1 MKNNIH
7 IINYILKNTLS
18 DYKNSYKS
26 SFLSYSWVIIH
37 PLLLLAI
44 YSFVFSTI
52 LQPRVDPN
60 NGISY
65 TVYLSVAIL
74 PWIVF
79 STAILQ
85 GTLSISNNI
94 YLIKKLN
101 IPLYVYVTKEVL
113 EQFLNMFVVVVLLI
127 GFLYLNGISFSL
139 KWFLAMVPFICLFF
153 FALGLSMFLASIN
166 IFFRDIEKAIGIFL
180 QMMMWVVPIVY
191 PWDIVPENFQWV
203 IFYDPLFYFFN
214 SIREVLIFDHFINIK
229 HYLVML
235 ISSFLMFIVGLYTIN
250 KLESDIRDSI

>member
-1 MKNNIH
+1 MLKY
-7 IINYILKNTLS
+7 IIKNTLS

-26 SFLSYSWVIIH
+26 SFLSYGWVVIH
-37 PLLLLAI
+37 PLLLLVI

-60 NGISY
+60 NDISY
-65 TVYLSVAIL
+65 TVFLSVAIL

-79 STAILQ
+79 SNAILQ

-113 EQFLNMFVVVVLLI
+113 EQFLNMLVVIILLI
-127 GFLYLNGISFSL
+127 GFLYLNNIVFSI
-139 KWFLAMVPFICLFF
+139 KWLLSIVPILALFF
-153 FALGLSMFLASIN
+153 FALGLSMFFASIN

-180 QMMMWVVPIVY
+180 QMMMWIVPIVY
-191 PWDIVPENFQWV
+191 PWDIVPANFQWV

-214 SIREVLIFDHFINIK
+214 ALREVLIFDHLISLK
-229 HYLVML
+229 HYLVM
-235 ISSFLMFIVGLYTIN
+235 IGASILMFMIGFYTIN

>member
-1 MKNNIH
+1 MLK
-7 IINYILKNTLS
+7 YILKNTLS

-60 NGISY
+60 NNVSY
-65 TVYLSVAIL
+65 TIYLSVAIL

-113 EQFLNMFVVVVLLI
+113 EQFLNMFVVVILLI
-127 GFLYLNGISFSL
+127 GFLYFNGISFSL
-139 KWFLAMVPFICLFF
+139 KWFLVMVPFVCLFF

-191 PWDIVPENFQWV
+191 PWDIVPKDFQWV

-214 SIREVLIFDHFINIK
+214 SIREVLIFDHWINMK
-229 HYLVML
+229 HYFVMIASSVL
-235 ISSFLMFIVGLYTIN
+235 IFGIGLYTIN
-250 KLESDIRDSI
+250 KLESDIRDSV

>member
-1 MKNNIH
+1 MLK
-7 IINYILKNTLS
+7 YILKNTIS

-37 PLLLLAI
+37 PLLLLVI

-52 LQPRVDPN
+52 LQPRIDPS

-79 STAILQ
+79 SNAILQ

-113 EQFLNMFVVVVLLI
+113 GQFLNMFIVLILLI
-127 GFLYLNGISFSL
+127 GFLYLNGISFSV
-139 KWFLAMVPFICLFF
+139 KWLLSIIPFVCLFF

-214 SIREVLIFDHFINIK
+214 SIREVLIFDHWINVK
-229 HYLVML
+229 HYLVM
-235 ISSFLMFIVGLYTIN
+235 IASSILMFGIGLYTIN

>member
-1 MKNNIH
+1 MIKY
-7 IINYILKNTLS
+7 IIKNTLS

-74 PWIVF
+74 PWIIF
-79 STAILQ
+79 STSILQ

-101 IPLYVYVTKEVL
+101 IPLYVYVVKEVL
-113 EQFLNMFVVVVLLI
+113 EQFLNMIVVAVLLI
-127 GFLYLNGISFSL
+127 AFLYLNGISFSM
-139 KWFLAMVPFICLFF
+139 KWFLAIVPFVSLFF

-166 IFFRDIEKAIGIFL
+166 IFFRDIEKAIGILL

-214 SIREVLIFDHFINIK
+214 AIREVLIFDHFINMK
-229 HYLVML
+229 HYFVM
-235 ISSFLMFIVGLYTIN
+235 IVSSLLMFMIGLYTIN

>member
-1 MKNNIH
+1 MLK
-7 IINYILKNTLS
+7 YILKNTLS

-37 PLLLLAI
+37 PLLLLVI

-52 LQPRVDPN
+52 LQPRIDPN
-60 NGISY
+60 NDISY

-79 STAILQ
+79 SNAILQ
-85 GTLSISNNI
+85 GTLSISSNI

-101 IPLYVYVTKEVL
+101 IPLYVYVAKEVL
-113 EQFLNMFVVVVLLI
+113 QQFLNMFIVLLLLI
-127 GFLYLNGISFSL
+127 GFLYLNGISFSM
-139 KWFLAMVPFICLFF
+139 KWFLSIIPFVSLFF

-191 PWDIVPENFQWV
+191 PWDIVPQNFQWV
-203 IFYDPLFYFFN
+203 IFYDPLFYYFN
-214 SIREVLIFDHFINIK
+214 SIREVLIFDHWINMK
-229 HYLVML
+229 HYLVMV
-235 ISSFLMFIVGLYTIN
+235 ISSILMFIIGLYTIN

>member
-1 MKNNIH
+1 MIK
-7 IINYILKNTLS
+7 YILKNTLS

-52 LQPRVDPN
+52 LQPRIGPSNDV
-60 NGISY
+60 SY

-79 STAILQ
+79 SNSILQ

-113 EQFLNMFVVVVLLI
+113 EQFLNMIIVLLLLI
-127 GFLYLNGISFSL
+127 GFLYLNGISL
-139 KWFLAMVPFICLFF
+139 YDKY
-153 FALGLSMFLASIN
+153 
-166 IFFRDIEKAIGIFL
+166 FRED
-180 QMMMWVVPIVY
+180 
-191 PWDIVPENFQWV
+191 N
-203 IFYDPLFYFFN
+203 
-214 SIREVLIFDHFINIK
+214 H
-229 HYLVML
+229 
-235 ISSFLMFIVGLYTIN
+235 TI
-250 KLESDIRDSI
+250 

>member
-1 MKNNIH
+1 MLK
-7 IINYILKNTLS
+7 YILKNTIS

-37 PLLLLAI
+37 PLLLLLI

-60 NGISY
+60 NSISY
-65 TVYLSVAIL
+65 TIYLSVAIL

-79 STAILQ
+79 SNAILQ

-101 IPLYVYVTKEVL
+101 IPLYVYVAKEVL
-113 EQFLNMFVVVVLLI
+113 QQFLNMFIVLLLLI
-127 GFLYLNGISFSL
+127 GFLYLNGISFSM
-139 KWFLAMVPFICLFF
+139 KWFLSIIPFVSLFF
-153 FALGLSMFLASIN
+153 FALGLSMFLSSIN
-166 IFFRDIEKAIGIFL
+166 IFFRDIEKAIGILL
-180 QMMMWVVPIVY
+180 QMLMWIVPIVY
-191 PWDIVPENFQWV
+191 PWDIVPESFRWI
-203 IFYDPLFYFFN
+203 IFYDPLFYYFN
-214 SIREVLIFDHFINIK
+214 SIREVLIFDNMISLK
-229 HYLVML
+229 HMIIMLV
-235 ISSFLMFIVGLYTIN
+235 SSSVMFVVGLYTIN

>member
-1 MKNNIH
+1 MLK
-7 IINYILKNTLS
+7 YILKNTLS

-37 PLLLLAI
+37 PLLLLVI

-52 LQPRVDPN
+52 LQPRIDPN

-79 STAILQ
+79 SNAILQ

-113 EQFLNMFVVVVLLI
+113 EQFLNMFIVLLLLI
-127 GFLYLNGISFSL
+127 GFLYLNGISFSV
-139 KWFLAMVPFICLFF
+139 KWLLSIIPFVCLFF
-153 FALGLSMFLASIN
+153 FALGLSMFLSSIN

-214 SIREVLIFDHFINIK
+214 SIREVLLFDHWINMK
-229 HYLVML
+229 HYLVMILSSLL
-235 ISSFLMFIVGLYTIN
+235 IFGVGFYTIN
-250 KLESDIRDSI
+250 RLESDIRDSI

>member
-1 MKNNIH
+1 MLK
-7 IINYILKNTLS
+7 YILKNTIS

-37 PLLLLAI
+37 PLLLLGI

-65 TVYLSVAIL
+65 TVYLSVGIL

-79 STAILQ
+79 SNAILQ
-85 GTLSISNNI
+85 GTLSISSNI

-113 EQFLNMFVVVVLLI
+113 EQFLNMFIVLALLL
-127 GFLYLNGISFSL
+127 GFLYFNGIAFSM
-139 KWFLAMVPFICLFF
+139 KWFLSIIFFVCLFF
-153 FALGLSMFLASIN
+153 FALGLSMFLASVN

-180 QMMMWVVPIVY
+180 QIMMWVVPIVY
-191 PWDIVPENFQWV
+191 PWDIVPQNFQWV

-214 SIREVLIFDHFINIK
+214 SLREVLIFDHLINTK
-229 HYLVML
+229 HYFVM
-235 ISSFLMFIVGLYTIN
+235 IVSSILMFIVGRYTIN
-250 KLESDIRDSI
+250 KLESDIRDCI

>member
-1 MKNNIH
+1 M
-7 IINYILKNTLS
+7 INYIIKNTLS

-74 PWIVF
+74 PWIIF

-101 IPLYVYVTKEVL
+101 IPLYVYVIKEVL
-113 EQFLNMFVVVVLLI
+113 EQFLNMIVVAVLLI
-127 GFLYLNGISFSL
+127 AFLYLNGIGFSM
-139 KWFLAMVPFICLFF
+139 KWFLVIVPFISLFF

-166 IFFRDIEKAIGIFL
+166 IFFRDIEKAIGILL

-214 SIREVLIFDHFINIK
+214 AIREVLIFDHFINMK
-229 HYLVML
+229 HYFVMIVSSLSMLL
-235 ISSFLMFIVGLYTIN
+235 IGLYTIN

>member
-1 MKNNIH
+1 MLK
-7 IINYILKNTLS
+7 YILKNTLS

-37 PLLLLAI
+37 PLLLLVI

-60 NGISY
+60 HDISY
-65 TVYLSVAIL
+65 TLYLSVAIL

-79 STAILQ
+79 SNTILQ

-94 YLIKKLN
+94 HLIKKLN
-101 IPLYVYVTKEVL
+101 IPIYVYVTKEVL
-113 EQFLNMFVVVVLLI
+113 EQFLNMFVVIILLI
-127 GFLYLNGISFSL
+127 GFLYLNDISFSL
-139 KWFLAMVPFICLFF
+139 KWLLSIIPFVCLFF

-214 SIREVLIFDHFINIK
+214 SIREVLIFNHLINIQ
-229 HYLVML
+229 HYVVM
-235 ISSFLMFIVGLYTIN
+235 IVSSILMFGIGLYTIN

>member
-1 MKNNIH
+1 MNFIFQISK
-7 IINYILKNTLS
+7 YILKNAIS

-26 SFLSYSWVIIH
+26 SFLSYSWIIIH
-37 PLLLLAI
+37 PLLLLII

-65 TVYLSVAIL
+65 AVYLSVAIL

-79 STAILQ
+79 SNAILQ

-113 EQFLNMFVVVVLLI
+113 EQFLNMIIVIILLFI
-127 GFLYLNGISFSL
+127 FLYLNGISLSI
-139 KWFLAMVPFICLFF
+139 KCFLSIVPFFCLFF

-180 QMMMWVVPIVY
+180 QMLMWVVPIVY
-191 PWDIVPENFQWV
+191 PWDIVPKNFQWV

-214 SIREVLIFDHFINIK
+214 SIREVLIFDHLINIK
-229 HYLVML
+229 HYLIMI
-235 ISSFLMFIVGLYTIN
+235 ISSFSMFAIGLYTIN
-250 KLESDIRDSI
+250 RLESDIRDSI